1 MVTIIKIKKI
11 TIDHSI
17 YIKFLFDGLVSYL
30 TFSNYDVLNTTNN
43 KTAFPELTIFFEEHF
58 EMKVQ
63 EGSVPKYPNLRIFQS
78 PLGFSVDQT
87 DQIME
92 LVN

>member
-1 MVTIIKIKKI
+1 MVTIIKYKKS
-11 TIDHSI
+11 TIDHSV

-63 EGSVPKYPNLRIFQS
+63 EAFFPKYLNLRIFQS
-78 PLGFSVDQT
+78 PFGFSVD
-87 DQIME
+87 
-92 LVN
+92 